1 MVLDG
6 IHRLGSGECVMAERV
21 GAVSV
26 EASNPV
32 SLSLRRRLVQWI
44 CHIQEKSQT
53 KNLQLP
59 HIVLLL

>member
-6 IHRLGSGECVMAERV
+6 IHRLGSGECVMLAERV
-21 GAVSV
+21 GAVIV

-32 SLSLRRRLVQWI
+32 SLSLRLVQWI

>member
-32 SLSLRRRLVQWI
+32 SLSLRRLVQWI